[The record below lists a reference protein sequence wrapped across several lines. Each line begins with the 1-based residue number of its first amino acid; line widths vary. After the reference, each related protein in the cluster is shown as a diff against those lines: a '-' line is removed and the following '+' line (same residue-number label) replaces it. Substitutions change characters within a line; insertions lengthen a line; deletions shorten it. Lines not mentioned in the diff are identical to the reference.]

1 MFCPNCGEMVE
12 EGVVFCPN
20 CGTKLAEIETTAV
33 PTIKPAQK
41 NMGIIV
47 IATYTVLWGI
57 LWMLSGIG
65 LLIVTS
71 TGFHISG
78 ELGGGI
84 FGGTLSWFMGP
95 RLFFLGLLGY
105 FALFYGIVGITSAYG
120 VFNFIEWGRKLAIV
134 WYAIGIPLYFFSL
147 IGTHVT
153 VWSIL
158 LMLIGIG
165 INVTIIFYLLQ
176 PNARRFFTS

>member
-20 CGTKLAEIETTAV
+20 CGTKLAEIETTAL
-33 PTIKPAQK
+33 PTTKPTQK
-41 NMGIIV
+41 SIGIIV
-47 IATYTVLWGI
+47 IATYTVLSGI
-57 LWMLSGIG
+57 LYMLVGIG
-65 LLIVTS
+65 LLIATC
-71 TGFHISG
+71 TGFHMGG
-78 ELGGGI
+78 ELGGEI
-84 FGGTLSWFMGP
+84 FGGIISWFMGP

-105 FALFYGIVGITSAYG
+105 FALFYGIFGIASAYG
-120 VFNFIEWGRKLAIV
+120 VFNLIEWGRKLAIV

-153 VWSIL
+153 IWSIL

-176 PNARRFFTS
+176 SNTRRFFTS

>member
-20 CGTKLAEIETTAV
+20 CGTKIVEIETTAV
-33 PTIKPAQK
+33 PITKPTQK
-41 NMGIIV
+41 NMSII
-47 IATYTVLWGI
+47 IISTYTVLWGI
-57 LWMLSGIG
+57 LCMLGGIV
-65 LLIVTS
+65 LLIGTDV
-71 TGFHISG
+71 GFHMSG
-78 ELGGGI
+78 ELGGGL
-84 FGGTLSWFMGP
+84 FGEKLSSSIGP
-95 RLFFLGLLGY
+95 GLFFLGLLGY

-120 VFNFIEWGRKLAIV
+120 VFNLIEWGRKLAIV

-165 INVTIIFYLLQ
+165 INVTIIFYLLL
-176 PNARRFFTS
+176 PNTRRVFTS